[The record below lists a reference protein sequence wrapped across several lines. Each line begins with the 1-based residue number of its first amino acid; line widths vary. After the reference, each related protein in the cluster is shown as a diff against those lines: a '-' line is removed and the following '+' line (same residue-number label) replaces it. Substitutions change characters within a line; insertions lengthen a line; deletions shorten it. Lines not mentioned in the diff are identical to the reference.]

1 MESFDQNQAALLEIL
16 NVLKDI
22 RGQLG
27 GQEERLKNVENRLHS
42 EAKDIP
48 STQNDTS
55 VSTTLDLGEVR
66 CHDRI
71 LTYET

>member
-1 MESFDQNQAALLEIL
+1 MESFDQTQAALLEIL

-27 GQEERLKNVENRLHS
+27 GQEERLKNVENRLHF
-42 EAKDIP
+42 EVKDIP

-55 VSTTLDLGEVR
+55 VSTTLDLREVR
-66 CHDRI
+66 CSNRI
-71 LTYET
+71 LT

>member
-27 GQEERLKNVENRLHS
+27 GQEERLKNVENRLQS

-66 CHDRI
+66 CRDRI
-71 LTYET
+71 LAYET

>member
-1 MESFDQNQAALLEIL
+1 MESLDQNQAALLEIL

-27 GQEERLKNVENRLHS
+27 GQEERLKNIENRLYS
-42 EAKDIP
+42 EVKDIP

-55 VSTTLDLGEVR
+55 MSTTFDLEEVR
-66 CHDRI
+66 GSDRI